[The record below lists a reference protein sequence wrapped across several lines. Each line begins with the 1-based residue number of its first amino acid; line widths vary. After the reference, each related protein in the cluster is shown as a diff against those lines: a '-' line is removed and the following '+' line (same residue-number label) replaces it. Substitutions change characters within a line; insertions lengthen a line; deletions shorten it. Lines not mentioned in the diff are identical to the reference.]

1 MLPSTLLKLYDVLII
16 GSGPAGLSAAL
27 ACGRQFRQTLVLS
40 ASTTQPFR
48 NTAADHMHNVLGF
61 DHVPPEEFRRTA
73 KGQMVARYADYV
85 GFDDQAEVVAVEKV
99 EEAIEGHQGVFK
111 VRDIEGRQW
120 MGRKLVLATGSR
132 DVFPDIKGFDEVWGS
147 GV

>member
-1 MLPSTLLKLYDVLII
+1 
-16 GSGPAGLSAAL
+16 
-27 ACGRQFRQTLVLS
+27 
-40 ASTTQPFR
+40 
-48 NTAADHMHNVLGF
+48 MHNVLGF

-73 KGQMVARYADYV
+73 KEQMMGRYADYV
-85 GFDDQAEVVAVEKV
+85 KFDDQAEVVAVEKM
-99 EEAIEGHQGVFK
+99 EEAVEGHQGVFK

-120 MGRKLVLATGSR
+120 TGRKLVLATGSR

>member
-1 MLPSTLLKLYDVLII
+1 
-16 GSGPAGLSAAL
+16 
-27 ACGRQFRQTLVLS
+27 
-40 ASTTQPFR
+40 
-48 NTAADHMHNVLGF
+48 MHNVLGF

-73 KGQMVARYADYV
+73 KEQMGRYADYV
-85 GFDDQAEVVAVEKV
+85 KFDDQAEVVAVEKL
-99 EEAIEGHQGVFK
+99 EEAVEGHRGVFK

-120 MGRKLVLATGSR
+120 MGRKLVLAAGIR